1 MRIWIAIGSA
11 MGRTALVAALA
22 WLGSSLAGV
31 QPPWLGLSGLLLVT
45 SLAGVLATLAQP
57 WTPTEVVVFGEARY
71 RKLAARVEILISA
84 LIQAVLVYLLL
95 IPIGAGLAVPVP
107 GTGVLV
113 VLVCLTALPAP
124 WLVPRSEVS
133 GVRRLEEDH
142 RTARAIADRLDTVI
156 ARLLDRPEVLGHTG
170 GVVELRRQFETDAR
184 RTLARHSRAQFP
196 GRTERRLREQADQTR
211 QAVLRA
217 VPASWPVRLARH
229 WLFPLLCWVVL
240 GAAISAAGVLVLAP
254 LSPLARAVA
263 VFLALTV
270 ALVGAHLIRR
280 MRWAAGLP
288 GYLLGLATAVLALA
302 GPTHPA
308 TVAAVVLPVAAV
320 LGLLMLLQ
328 RLRSL
333 PYGELLRALTKT
345 ATLDWDR
352 VPGVPLTLVHQAKT
366 AELEFLDRLVG
377 LLLPRQDAEAVP
389 RRYGL
394 LLPDLNICFLG
405 ELSRPEGF
413 VRSDTSDRIE
423 WLVDTLAQSSVGV
436 SGPRGVG
443 KSTLLRR
450 LCGRDLADHL
460 TVFVPAP
467 TSYDRREFLVHLFQ
481 TVCEQVVRTSP
492 GGLTEP
498 SETPS
503 ARRLLGTGLV
513 TLGALI
519 AVLGFGWDLVSA
531 GRGWVAGNPE
541 VAIGIGGLAVALAGV
556 VVAEA
561 DARAERRR
569 GREASS
575 VVTLARQNL
584 RTLRFQRKDT
594 ANRTGGMKLAA
605 GLEFSAG
612 RGREH
617 TELVRGY
624 PELVGDLREFL
635 ELLGQDGKVVIGIDE
650 LDKIDTAEDAERF
663 LNDLKSLFGVR
674 GCHFLVSVSE
684 DALAAFDLRAL
695 TVRSTFDSAF
705 DEVVAVSRL
714 DLAHARQLLA
724 GRALVLPEPFLW
736 LCHSLAGGLPRDLL
750 RAVLNLV
757 HAKEKTGSAEFTVL
771 SGHLIAAD
779 LRSVVDGQLRRAAA
793 LDDPTAA
800 ELTGWLARATDPSRL
815 GPLLADPPALQGDAV
830 VLGRQSAAYLGY
842 LATMA
847 GHAAEPGEWRDLP
860 DEKLDLLARARA
872 ALAVDPDLAV
882 VLTKRFSSE

>member
-11 MGRTALVAALA
+11 MGRTALAAALA

-31 QPPWLGLSGLLLVT
+31 QAPWLSLPGLLLAT
-45 SLAGVLATLAQP
+45 GLAGVLAILARP
-57 WTPTEVVVFGEARY
+57 WTPAEVVVFGEAQDG
-71 RKLAARVEILISA
+71 KLAAQVEIVISA

-95 IPIGAGLAVPVP
+95 IPVGAGLAVPVP
-107 GTGVLV
+107 GVGVLV
-113 VLVCLTALPAP
+113 VLACLTGLLAP
-124 WLVPRSEVS
+124 WLLPRRVIEGSAGSEV
-133 GVRRLEEDH
+133 DH
-142 RTARAIADRLDTVI
+142 HTRQAIVDRTELVI
-156 ARLLDRPEVLGHTG
+156 ARLLDRPEVLAHTG
-170 GVVELRRQFETDAR
+170 GVTELRREFEADAR
-184 RTLARHSRAQFP
+184 HDLAASDLSWAVH
-196 GRTERRLREQADQTR
+196 GLRVQAELTR

-217 VPASWPVRLARH
+217 VPASRPVRLARDP
-229 WLFPLLCWVVL
+229 LFPPLCWVVL
-240 GAAISAAGVLVLAP
+240 GSAVASAGLLVLSSLSALVLA
-254 LSPLARAVA
+254 VA
-263 VFLALTV
+263 VLLALT
-270 ALVGAHLIRR
+270 AAFAGARVIRR
-280 MRWAAGLP
+280 MRWAAGFP
-288 GYLLGLATAVLALA
+288 GYLLGLMTAALIMVA
-302 GPTHPA
+302 GPGQPA
-308 TVAAVVLPVAAV
+308 TLATVLFPVAAV

-333 PYGELLRALTKT
+333 PYGELLSALTKT
-345 ATLDWDR
+345 PTLDWDR
-352 VPGVPLTLVHQAKT
+352 VPGAPLTLVHQART
-366 AELEFLDRLVG
+366 AELEFLDHLVNR
-377 LLLPRQDAEAVP
+377 LLPAPETAPP

-394 LLPDLNICFLG
+394 LLPDLNLRSLG

-423 WLVDTLAQSSVGV
+423 WLVDTLAQSSIGV

-481 TVCEQVVRTSP
+481 TVCEQVVRASP
-492 GGLTEP
+492 GGLAEP
-498 SETPS
+498 GATPS
-503 ARRLLGTGLV
+503 GRRLLGTGLV
-513 TLGALI
+513 ALGALI
-519 AVLGFGWDLVSA
+519 AVLGFGWELVSA
-531 GRGWVAGNPE
+531 GRGWVTGNPE
-541 VAIGIGGLAVALAGV
+541 VAIGIGGLVLALAGV
-556 VVAEA
+556 FVAEA

-584 RTLRFQRKDT
+584 RALRFQRKDT

-714 DLAHARQLLA
+714 DLARARQLLA

-793 LDDPTAA
+793 LTDPTAA
-800 ELTGWLARATDPSRL
+800 NLTGWLARATDPARL
-815 GPLLADPPALQGDAV
+815 GQLLADPPTLTGDAV
-830 VLGRQSAAYLGY
+830 VLGRQSAAYAGY
-842 LATMA
+842 VAIMA
-847 GHAAEPGEWRDLP
+847 GHAAEPGEWRELG